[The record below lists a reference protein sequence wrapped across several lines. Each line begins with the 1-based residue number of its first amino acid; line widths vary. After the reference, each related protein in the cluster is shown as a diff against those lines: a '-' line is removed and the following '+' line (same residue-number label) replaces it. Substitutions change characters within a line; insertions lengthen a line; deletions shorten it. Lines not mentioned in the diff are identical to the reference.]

1 MMSQSV
7 QGPEEGR
14 GRAGQTGSQVHDII
28 GIGIGP
34 FNLGLA
40 CLTQPI
46 RDLDCLFL
54 ERKDQFNWHEGTLL
68 ETATLQTPFLC
79 DLVTLA
85 DPTSEYSFL
94 NYLKQTGRIYA
105 FYAFLLD
112 TENFFLLRN
121 EFNKY
126 YRWAASRLDNV
137 VFNREVEKV
146 EYDEAAG
153 IYKVTCLNTKMG
165 QRKTLLAKHI
175 VLGSGMSP
183 NVPAAC
189 EAVRDKVMHSADYM
203 RHRDEIRQKKSITV
217 VGSGQSAAEVYHDL
231 LSDIDRHGY
240 TLNWITRSSRLVPR
254 ELTKL
259 TLQMTTPDYA
269 DYFFSLSRPKREDLV
284 RAMQAIFQGI
294 NPSLINDIY
303 DLRYRKQLY
312 GDVDMT
318 LMSNTEIEACAH
330 DPASGLFQLTFRQM
344 EEERSFQM
352 ETEALVLGTG
362 YRFKVPDY
370 LAPVSE
376 RINWCGEGRFAVAR
390 NGSIDHEGRG
400 IFVQNAEIHADSY
413 LPPDL
418 GQACYRNSVIIRDV
432 LGKEYYPVERRVAFQ
447 RFSAPAAPAGE
458 AASAGG

>member
-1 MMSQSV
+1 MSQTV
-7 QGPEEGR
+7 RTPEEGR
-14 GRAGQTGSQVHDII
+14 EAGRRSGSQVHDII

-112 TENFFLLRN
+112 TENFFLMRN
-121 EFNKY
+121 EFNRY
-126 YRWAASRLDNV
+126 YRWAAGRLDNV
-137 VFNREVEKV
+137 VFNREVEAV
-146 EYDEAAG
+146 EYDEEADV
-153 IYKVTCLNTKMG
+153 YRVTCLNTRMG
-165 QRKTLLAKHI
+165 QRKTLLARHV

-189 EAVRDKVMHSADYM
+189 EAVRDRILHSADYM
-203 RHRDEIRQKKSITV
+203 RHREAVRQKKSITV

-231 LSDIDRHGY
+231 LTDIDRHGY
-240 TLNWITRSSRLVPR
+240 TLNWVTRSSRLVPR

-303 DLRYRKQLY
+303 DLRYRKLLS
-312 GDVDMT
+312 GDVDMM
-318 LMSNTEIEACAH
+318 LISNTEIEACVH
-330 DPASGLFQLTFRQM
+330 DPASDSFRVTFRQK
-344 EEERSFQM
+344 EEERSFEL
-352 ETEALVLGTG
+352 ETEALILGTG
-362 YRFKVPDY
+362 YRFRVPSY
-370 LAPVSE
+370 LEPVRD

-390 NGSIDHEGRG
+390 NCSIDRNGAE
-400 IFVQNAEIHADSY
+400 IFVQNAEIHPDSY

-418 GQACYRNSVIIRDV
+418 GQACYRNSVIIREV
-432 LGKEYYPVERRVAFQ
+432 LGKEYYPVERSLAFQ
-447 RFSAPAAPAGE
+447 RFSAPAGPAGE

>member
-1 MMSQSV
+1 MTSQSV
-7 QGPEEGR
+7 QSAEGH
-14 GRAGQTGSQVHDII
+14 VFDII

-85 DPTSEYSFL
+85 DPTSEFSFL

-126 YRWAASRLDNV
+126 YRWAAGRLDNV
-137 VFNREVEKV
+137 VFNREVETV
-146 EYDEAAG
+146 EYDEEAG
-153 IYKVTCLNTKMG
+153 VYRVTSLNTKMG
-165 QRKTLLAKHI
+165 QRKVLLARRI

-183 NVPAAC
+183 AVPAPC
-189 EAVRDKVMHSADYM
+189 EAVRDKLLHSADYL
-203 RHRDEIRQKKSITV
+203 RNREAVRQKKSITV

-231 LSDIDRHGY
+231 LSDIDRYGY
-240 TLNWITRSSRLVPR
+240 RLNWVTRSSRLVPR
-254 ELTKL
+254 ELTKF

-269 DYFFSLSRPKREDLV
+269 DYFFSLSRSKREDLV
-284 RAMQAIFQGI
+284 RAMQSIFKGV

-303 DLRYRKQLY
+303 DLRYRKLLG
-312 GDVDMT
+312 GDVDMM
-318 LMSNTEIEACAH
+318 LISNTEVEACTH
-330 DPASGLFQLTFRQM
+330 DAASDSFRVTFRQV
-344 EEERSFQM
+344 EEEKSFEL
-352 ETEALVLGTG
+352 ETEALIMGTG
-362 YRFKVPDY
+362 YRFRMPDY
-370 LAPVSE
+370 LRPISD

-390 NGSIDHEGRG
+390 NCSIDTKGSE

-418 GQACYRNSVIIRDV
+418 GQSCYRNSIIIREV
-432 LGKEYYPVERRVAFQ
+432 LGKEYYPVERSLAFQ
-447 RFSAPAAPAGE
+447 RFSSPVDGLTAAV
-458 AASAGG
+458 SAGG

>member
-1 MMSQSV
+1 MTSQSV
-7 QGPEEGR
+7 QSAEG
-14 GRAGQTGSQVHDII
+14 QVFDII

-54 ERKDQFNWHEGTLL
+54 EAKDQFNWHEGTLL

-79 DLVTLA
+79 DLVTMA
-85 DPTSEYSFL
+85 DPTSAFSFL

-121 EFNKY
+121 EFNTY

-137 VFNREVEKV
+137 VFNREVEAV
-146 EYDEAAG
+146 EYDDAAG
-153 IYKVTCLNTKMG
+153 HYRVTCLNTRMG
-165 QRKTLLAKHI
+165 QRKVLRARRI

-183 NVPAAC
+183 AYPAPC
-189 EAVRDKVMHSADYM
+189 EPLRDKLLHSADYM
-203 RHRDEIRQKKSITV
+203 RNREAVRQKRSITV

-231 LSDIDRHGY
+231 LGDIDRYGY
-240 TLNWITRSSRLVPR
+240 RLNWVTRSTRLVPR
-254 ELTKL
+254 ELTKF

-269 DYFFSLSRPKREDLV
+269 DYFFSLSRGKREELV
-284 RAMQAIFQGI
+284 RAMQAIFKGV

-303 DLRYRKQLY
+303 DLRYRKLL
-312 GDVDMT
+312 GGEVDMM
-318 LMSNTEIEACAH
+318 LISNSQVEACAH
-330 DPASGLFQLTFRQM
+330 DAASDSFRVTFRQV
-344 EEERSFQM
+344 EEDRTFEL
-352 ETEALVLGTG
+352 ETEALILGTG
-362 YRFKVPDY
+362 YRFRVPEY
-370 LAPVSE
+370 LQPISE

-390 NGSIDHEGRG
+390 NCSIDKEGSE

-418 GQACYRNSVIIRDV
+418 GQSCYRNSIIIREV
-432 LGKEYYPVERRVAFQ
+432 LGKDYYPIERSLAFQ
-447 RFSAPAAPAGE
+447 RFAAPADGVTA